1 MTFMV
6 VDTDSYDVLLGLD
19 LLIKIGA
26 IVDVEQGLIQVRRG
40 PRADVEVLPL
50 TMVNLM
56 QRSDSATSDHK
67 DNCIRRHA
75 SGNSE
80 VMGGASYS
88 SRQDTCELLAELES
102 ESNSDSSESSKEV
115 TQLVDHDEDASEF
128 GDTEFEE
135 LVKKEGPQ
143 QILQLTM
150 QTNADDFMRE
160 ELTDADDYADWI
172 QWADDEERRMQSL
185 SEAAIAA
192 EESVLLQIQWME
204 IDDSGGGFEERI
216 MKNPKEETRWGEIC

>member
-26 IVDVEQGLIQVRRG
+26 IVDIEQGLIQVRRG
-40 PRADVEVLPL
+40 PGDDVEVLPL

-56 QRSDSATSDHK
+56 QRSESANREKGEDCTQ
-67 DNCIRRHA
+67 RHV
-75 SGNSE
+75 SGSSK
-80 VMGGASYS
+80 VMGGAGQS
-88 SRQDTCELLAELES
+88 SQQGICEQLVELGS
-102 ESNSDSSESSKEV
+102 ESDSDSSESSEET
-115 TQLVDHDEDASEF
+115 TQLVENDEGASEF

-150 QTNADDFMRE
+150 QAKADEFMKEELADD
-160 ELTDADDYADWI
+160 DDYADWI
-172 QWADDEERRMQSL
+172 QWAAEEEQRMQRL

-192 EESVLLQIQWME
+192 EESMLLQLQQME
-204 IDDSGGGFEERI
+204 IVDSSSCVE
-216 MKNPKEETRWGEIC
+216 K